1 MMMVSCPEA
10 LLNRRLAAPVGIT
23 ATGQC
28 FPPKVVTN
36 DDLSKIMETND
47 EWIRTRTGIR
57 ERRWVEPGTGA
68 SQLGAPALQMALDNR
83 GIKASELDLILVTT
97 VTPDT
102 LFPATAC
109 RIQDMVGATNAFG
122 FDLNAACSGF
132 LYALTTASSLVA
144 SGAVRRVGVVGVDIM
159 STIINLEDRATSV
172 LFGDGAGAVIVEKV
186 EEGLGLLDFEH
197 KVDGSGGC
205 FLFMPAGGSLKP
217 ATAETVAAKE
227 HYIHQAGS
235 EVFKNA
241 VREMADNSKLLLDR
255 NGFRGSDL
263 KLFVPHQ
270 ANIRIMDAAAKRLE
284 LDPTRMMVN
293 IDRYANTTTATIPT
307 ALHQAVEAKRVEKG
321 DLVVLS
327 AFGAGFTWGSTLLR
341 WAY

>member
-1 MMMVSCPEA
+1 M
-10 LLNRRLAAPVGIT
+10 NRRLLAPVGIT

-36 DDLSKIMETND
+36 DDLSRILDTND

-68 SQLGAPALQMALDNR
+68 SHLGAPALKMALENR

-109 RIQDMVGATNAFG
+109 RIQDMVGASNAFG

-144 SGAVRRVGVVGVDIM
+144 AGGIKRAAVVGVDIM
-159 STIINLEDRATSV
+159 STIINKEDRATAV
-172 LFGDGAGAVIVEKV
+172 LFGDGAGAVIIERV
-186 EEGLGLLDFEH
+186 EEGLGILDFEH

-217 ATAETVAAKE
+217 ATAETVANKE
-227 HYIHQAGS
+227 HTIHQAGS

-241 VREMADNSKLLLDR
+241 VREMADNSRLLLDR
-255 NGFRGSDL
+255 NGLTGEDL

-284 LDPTRMMVN
+284 LDPARMMVN
-293 IDRYANTTTATIPT
+293 IDRYANTTAATIPT
-307 ALHQAVEAKRVEKG
+307 ALHQAVEQKRLAKG
-321 DLVVLS
+321 DPVILS

>member
-1 MMMVSCPEA
+1 M
-10 LLNRRLAAPVGIT
+10 NRRLLAPVGIT

-28 FPPKVVTN
+28 FPSKVITN
-36 DDLSKIMETND
+36 DDLSKVLDTND

-68 SQLGAPALQMALDNR
+68 SQLGAPALKMALENR
-83 GIKASELDLILVTT
+83 GMKASELDLILVTT

-109 RIQDMVGATNAFG
+109 RIQEMVGASNAFG

-144 SGAVRRVGVVGVDIM
+144 AGGIQRAAVVGVDIM
-159 STIINLEDRATSV
+159 STIINKEDRATAV
-172 LFGDGAGAVIVEKV
+172 LFGDGAGAVIVERV
-186 EEGLGLLDFEH
+186 EEGLGILDFEH
-197 KVDGSGGC
+197 KVDGTGGC
-205 FLFMPAGGSLKP
+205 FLYMPAGGSLKP
-217 ATAETVAAKE
+217 ATAETVANKE
-227 HYIHQAGS
+227 HTIHQAGS

-241 VREMADNSKLLLDR
+241 VREMADNSRLLLDR
-255 NGFRGSDL
+255 NGLKGEDL

-284 LDPTRMMVN
+284 LDPARMMVN

-307 ALHQAVEAKRVEKG
+307 ALHQAMEQKRLAKG
-321 DLVVLS
+321 DHVILS

>member
-1 MMMVSCPEA
+1 
-10 LLNRRLAAPVGIT
+10 LNRRLVAPVGIT

-28 FPPKVVTN
+28 FPPRIVTN
-36 DDLSKIMETND
+36 DDLSKFMETND

-57 ERRWVEPGTGA
+57 ERRWAEPGTGA
-68 SQLGAPALQMALDNR
+68 SELGAPALQMALDNR
-83 GIKASELDLILVTT
+83 GMKASELDLILVTT

-109 RIQDMVGATNAFG
+109 RIQTMVGADKAFG

-132 LYALTTASSLVA
+132 LYALTTAASMVA
-144 SGAVRRVGVVGVDIM
+144 AGGVKKVAVVGVDIM

-172 LFGDGAGAVIVEKV
+172 LFGDGAGAVIVEQV
-186 EEGLGLLDFEH
+186 EDGLGILDFEH
-197 KVDGSGGC
+197 KVDGTGGC
-205 FLFMPAGGSLKP
+205 FLYMPAGGSLKP

-255 NGFRGSDL
+255 NGFTGDEL

-270 ANIRIMDAAAKRLE
+270 ANIRIMDAAARRLD
-284 LDPTRMMVN
+284 LDPARMMVN

-307 ALHQAVEAKRVEKG
+307 ALHQAFEQNRMAKG

>member
-1 MMMVSCPEA
+1 LS
-10 LLNRRLAAPVGIT
+10 RRLVAPVGIT

-28 FPPKVVTN
+28 FPPRVVTN
-36 DDLSKIMETND
+36 DDLSKIMDTND
-47 EWIRTRTGIR
+47 EWIRSRTGIR
-57 ERRWVEPGTGA
+57 ERRWAEPGTGA

-83 GIKASELDLILVTT
+83 GIKATELDLVLVTT

-109 RIQDMVGATNAFG
+109 RIQELVGATKAFG

-132 LYALTTASSLVA
+132 LYALTTAASLVA
-144 SGAVRRVGVVGVDIM
+144 AGGVRKVGVVGVDIM

-172 LFGDGAGAVIVEKV
+172 LFGDGAGAAIVEQV
-186 EEGLGLLDFEH
+186 EEGLGILDFEH

-205 FLFMPAGGSLKP
+205 FLYMPAGGSLKP

-255 NGFRGSDL
+255 NGFTGDDL

-270 ANIRIMDAAAKRLE
+270 ANIRIMDAAARRLE
-284 LDPTRMMVN
+284 LDPARMMVN

-307 ALHQAVEAKRVEKG
+307 ALHQAFEGKRLAKG

>member
-1 MMMVSCPEA
+1 
-10 LLNRRLAAPVGIT
+10 LNRRLAAPVGIT
-23 ATGQC
+23 GTGQC
-28 FPPKVVTN
+28 FPTRVITN
-36 DDLSKIMETND
+36 HDLSKIMETND

-68 SQLGAPALQMALDNR
+68 SELGAPALQMALDNR
-83 GIKASELDLILVTT
+83 GIKADELDLILVTT

-109 RIQDMVGATNAFG
+109 RIQQKVGASKAWG

-144 SGAVRRVGVVGVDIM
+144 GGSIKRAAVVGVDIM

-172 LFGDGAGAVIVEKV
+172 LFGDGAGAVIVERV
-186 EEGLGLLDFEH
+186 EEGLGILDFEH
-197 KVDGSGGC
+197 KVDGSGGS
-205 FLFMPAGGSLKP
+205 FLYMPAGGSLKP
-217 ATAETVAAKE
+217 ATAKTVAAKE

-241 VREMADNSKLLLDR
+241 VREMADNSRLLMDR
-255 NGFRGSDL
+255 NGFKGEDL

-284 LDPTRMMVN
+284 LDPARMMVN

-307 ALHQAVEAKRVEKG
+307 ALHQALGEGRVAKG
-321 DLVVLS
+321 DLVALA
-327 AFGAGFTWGSTLLR
+327 AFGAGFTWGATLMR

>member
-1 MMMVSCPEA
+1 M
-10 LLNRRLAAPVGIT
+10 NRRLVAPVGIT

-28 FPPKVVTN
+28 FPPRVVTN

-47 EWIRTRTGIR
+47 EWIRSRTGIR
-57 ERRWVEPGTGA
+57 ERRWAEPGTGA

-83 GIKASELDLILVTT
+83 GMKASELDLILVTT

-109 RIQDMVGATNAFG
+109 RIQEMVGATKAFG

-132 LYALTTASSLVA
+132 LYALTTAASMVA
-144 SGAVRRVGVVGVDIM
+144 AGAAQKVGVVGVDIM

-172 LFGDGAGAVIVEKV
+172 LFGDGAGAVIVERV
-186 EEGLGLLDFEH
+186 EEGLGILDFEH

-205 FLFMPAGGSLKP
+205 FLYMPAGGSLKP

-255 NGFRGSDL
+255 NGFTGDEL

-270 ANIRIMDAAAKRLE
+270 ANIRIMDAAARRLD
-284 LDPTRMMVN
+284 LDPARMMVN

-307 ALHQAVEAKRVEKG
+307 ALHQAFEQDRMAKG

>member
-1 MMMVSCPEA
+1 
-10 LLNRRLAAPVGIT
+10 
-23 ATGQC
+23 
-28 FPPKVVTN
+28 
-36 DDLSKIMETND
+36 
-47 EWIRTRTGIR
+47 
-57 ERRWVEPGTGA
+57 
-68 SQLGAPALQMALDNR
+68 MALDNR

-109 RIQDMVGATNAFG
+109 RIQHMVGATNAFG

-132 LYALTTASSLVA
+132 LYALTTAASLVA
-144 SGAVRRVGVVGVDIM
+144 AGGVKRVGVVGVDIM

-172 LFGDGAGAVIVEKV
+172 LFGDGAGAVIVERV
-186 EEGLGLLDFEH
+186 EEGLGILDFEH

-205 FLFMPAGGSLKP
+205 FLYMPAGGSLKP

-241 VREMADNSKLLLDR
+241 VREMADNSKLLMDR
-255 NGFRGSDL
+255 NGFTGEQL

-270 ANIRIMDAAAKRLE
+270 ANIRIMDAAARRLE
-284 LDPTRMMVN
+284 LDPARMMVN
-293 IDRYANTTTATIPT
+293 IDRFANTTTATIPT
-307 ALHQAVEAKRVEKG
+307 ALHQAFQEKRMAKG
-321 DLVVLS
+321 DLVALA
-327 AFGAGFTWGSTLLR
+327 AFGAGFTWGATLLR

>member
-1 MMMVSCPEA
+1 M
-10 LLNRRLAAPVGIT
+10 NRRLVAPVGIT

-47 EWIRTRTGIR
+47 EWIRSRTGIR
-57 ERRWVEPGTGA
+57 ERRWAEPGTGA
-68 SQLGAPALQMALDNR
+68 SDLGAPALQMALDNR

-102 LFPATAC
+102 MFPATAC
-109 RIQDMVGATNAFG
+109 RIQDKVGASNAFG

-132 LYALTTASSLVA
+132 LYALTTAASMVA
-144 SGAVRRVGVVGVDIM
+144 AGGIRRAAVVGVDIM

-172 LFGDGAGAVIVEKV
+172 LFGDGAGAVIVERV
-186 EEGLGLLDFEH
+186 EDGLGILDFEH
-197 KVDGSGGC
+197 RVDGSGGC
-205 FLFMPAGGSLKP
+205 FLYMPAGGSLKP
-217 ATAETVAAKE
+217 ATAETVAAKQ

-255 NGFRGSDL
+255 NGLTGDQL

-284 LDPTRMMVN
+284 LDPARMMVN
-293 IDRYANTTTATIPT
+293 IDRFANTTTATIPT
-307 ALHQAVEAKRVEKG
+307 AIHQAVGEKRVEKG
-321 DLVVLS
+321 DLVIFS
-327 AFGAGFTWGSTLLR
+327 AFGAGFTWGSTLMR

>member
-1 MMMVSCPEA
+1 M
-10 LLNRRLAAPVGIT
+10 NRRLAAPVGIT

-28 FPPKVVTN
+28 FPPRVVTN

-57 ERRWVEPGTGA
+57 ERRWAEPGTGA

-109 RIQDMVGATNAFG
+109 RIQDAVGASNAFG

-144 SGAVRRVGVVGVDIM
+144 AGGIKRAAVVGVDIM

-172 LFGDGAGAVIVEKV
+172 LFGDGAGAVIVERV
-186 EEGLGLLDFEH
+186 EEGLGILDFEH

-205 FLFMPAGGSLKP
+205 FLYMPAGGSLKP
-217 ATAETVAAKE
+217 ATAETVAARE

-241 VREMADNSKLLLDR
+241 VREMADNSKLLMDR
-255 NGFRGSDL
+255 NGFTGDQL

-284 LDPTRMMVN
+284 LDPARMMVN

-307 ALHQAVEAKRVEKG
+307 ALHQAVEEKRVGKG
-321 DLVVLS
+321 DLVALA
-327 AFGAGFTWGSTLLR
+327 AFGAGFTWGSTLIR

>member
-1 MMMVSCPEA
+1 M
-10 LLNRRLAAPVGIT
+10 NRRLVAPVGIT

-28 FPPKVVTN
+28 FPPRVVTN
-36 DDLSKIMETND
+36 DDLSKFMETND

-83 GIKASELDLILVTT
+83 GMKASELDLILVTT

-109 RIQDMVGATNAFG
+109 RIQTMVGADKAFG

-132 LYALTTASSLVA
+132 LYALTTAASMVA
-144 SGAVRRVGVVGVDIM
+144 AGGVKKVAVVGVDIM

-172 LFGDGAGAVIVEKV
+172 LFCDGAGAVIVEQV
-186 EEGLGLLDFEH
+186 EDGLGILDFEH
-197 KVDGSGGC
+197 KVDGTGGC
-205 FLFMPAGGSLKP
+205 FLYMPAGGSLKP

-241 VREMADNSKLLLDR
+241 VREMADNSKLLMDR
-255 NGFRGSDL
+255 NGFTGDQL

-270 ANIRIMDAAAKRLE
+270 ANIRIMDAAARRLE
-284 LDPTRMMVN
+284 LDPARMMVN

-307 ALHQAVEAKRVEKG
+307 ALHQAWEEKRMAKG
-321 DLVVLS
+321 DLVALA
-327 AFGAGFTWGSTLLR
+327 AFGAGFTWGATLMR

>member
-1 MMMVSCPEA
+1 M
-10 LLNRRLAAPVGIT
+10 NRRLAAPVGIT

-28 FPPKVVTN
+28 YPPRVVTN
-36 DDLSKIMETND
+36 DDLSKIMDTND
-47 EWIRTRTGIR
+47 EWIRSRTGIR

-83 GIKASELDLILVTT
+83 GMKASELDLILVTT

-109 RIQDMVGATNAFG
+109 RIQEMVGASNAFG

-132 LYALTTASSLVA
+132 LYALTTAASMVA
-144 SGAVRRVGVVGVDIM
+144 GGAIRRAGVVGVDIM

-172 LFGDGAGAVIVEKV
+172 LFGDGAGAVIVERV
-186 EEGLGLLDFEH
+186 EDGLGILDFEH

-205 FLFMPAGGSLKP
+205 FLYMPAGGSLKP

-241 VREMADNSKLLLDR
+241 VREMADNSKLLMDR
-255 NGFRGSDL
+255 NGFTGDEL

-284 LDPTRMMVN
+284 LDPARMMVN

-307 ALHQAVEAKRVEKG
+307 ALHQATEQNRMAKG

>member
-1 MMMVSCPEA
+1 M
-10 LLNRRLAAPVGIT
+10 NRRLVAPVGIT

-28 FPPKVVTN
+28 FPPRVVTN
-36 DDLSKIMETND
+36 DDLSAIMETND
-47 EWIRTRTGIR
+47 EWIRSRTGIR
-57 ERRWVEPGTGA
+57 ERRWAEPGTGA

-83 GIKASELDLILVTT
+83 GMKAAELDLILVTT

-109 RIQDMVGATNAFG
+109 RIQEMVGATKAFG

-132 LYALTTASSLVA
+132 LYALTPAASMVA
-144 SGAVRRVGVVGVDIM
+144 AGAAQKVGVVGVDIM

-172 LFGDGAGAVIVEKV
+172 LFGDGAGAVIVERV
-186 EEGLGLLDFEH
+186 EEGLGILDFEH
-197 KVDGSGGC
+197 KVDGSGGG
-205 FLFMPAGGSLKP
+205 FLYMPAGGSLKP

-227 HYIHQAGS
+227 HFIHQAGS

-255 NGFRGSDL
+255 NGFTGDQL

-270 ANIRIMDAAAKRLE
+270 ANIRIMDAAARRLD
-284 LDPTRMMVN
+284 LDPARMMVN

-307 ALHQAVEAKRVEKG
+307 ALHQAFEENRMAKG

>member
-1 MMMVSCPEA
+1 LKIVLEVP
-10 LLNRRLAAPVGIT
+10 LNRRLAMPVGIT
-23 ATGQC
+23 ATGEC

-36 DDLSKIMETND
+36 QDLSEFMETND

-68 SQLGAPALQMALDNR
+68 SHLGAPALQMALDNR
-83 GIKASELDLILVTT
+83 GMKASELDLIVVAT

-109 RIQDMVGATNAFG
+109 RIQDAIGANNAFG

-132 LYALTTASSLVA
+132 LYALTTAASLVA
-144 SGAVRRVGVVGVDIM
+144 AGGVRRVGVVGVDIM
-159 STIINLEDRATSV
+159 STIINKEDRTTSV
-172 LFGDGAGAVIVEKV
+172 LFGDGAGAVIVEQV
-186 EEGLGLLDFEH
+186 EEGLGILDFEH

-205 FLFMPAGGSLKP
+205 YLYMPAGGSLKP
-217 ATAETVAAKE
+217 ASAETVAAKE
-227 HYIHQAGS
+227 HYVHQAGS

-255 NGFRGSDL
+255 NGMKGEDL

-284 LDPTRMMVN
+284 LDPARMMVN
-293 IDRYANTTTATIPT
+293 IDRYANTTTATLPT
-307 ALHQAVEAKRVEKG
+307 ALHQAVGEKKLAKG
-321 DLVVLS
+321 DLVILS

>member
-1 MMMVSCPEA
+1 
-10 LLNRRLAAPVGIT
+10 LNRRLSAPVGIT

-28 FPPKVVTN
+28 FPPRVVTN

-83 GIKASELDLILVTT
+83 GMKASELDLILVTT

-109 RIQDMVGATNAFG
+109 RIQHMVGADNAFG

-132 LYALTTASSLVA
+132 LYALTTAASMVA
-144 SGAVRRVGVVGVDIM
+144 AGGVKRVGVVGVDIM

-172 LFGDGAGAVIVEKV
+172 LFGDGAGAVIVERV
-186 EEGLGLLDFEH
+186 EEGLGILDFEH

-205 FLFMPAGGSLKP
+205 FLYMPAGGSLKP

-241 VREMADNSKLLLDR
+241 VREMADNSRMLMDR
-255 NGFRGSDL
+255 NGFTGDQL

-284 LDPTRMMVN
+284 LDPARMMVN
-293 IDRYANTTTATIPT
+293 IDKYANTTTATIPT
-307 ALHQAVEAKRVEKG
+307 ALHQAFGENRMAKG
-321 DLVVLS
+321 DLVALA
-327 AFGAGFTWGSTLLR
+327 AFGAGFTWGATLMR

>member
-1 MMMVSCPEA
+1 
-10 LLNRRLAAPVGIT
+10 
-23 ATGQC
+23 
-28 FPPKVVTN
+28 
-36 DDLSKIMETND
+36 METND
-47 EWIRTRTGIR
+47 EWIRSRTGIR
-57 ERRWVEPGTGA
+57 ERRWAEPGTGA

-83 GIKASELDLILVTT
+83 GMKATELDLILVTT

-109 RIQDMVGATNAFG
+109 RIQEMVGATKAFG

-132 LYALTTASSLVA
+132 LYALTTAASMVA
-144 SGAVRRVGVVGVDIM
+144 AGAAQKVGVVGVDIM

-172 LFGDGAGAVIVEKV
+172 LFGDGAGAVIVERV
-186 EEGLGLLDFEH
+186 EEGLGILDFEH
-197 KVDGSGGC
+197 RVDGSGGC
-205 FLFMPAGGSLKP
+205 FLYMPAGGSLKP

-255 NGFRGSDL
+255 NGFTGDDL

-270 ANIRIMDAAAKRLE
+270 ANIRIMDAAARRLD
-284 LDPTRMMVN
+284 LDPARMMVN

-307 ALHQAVEAKRVEKG
+307 ALHQAFEQNRMAKG

>member
-1 MMMVSCPEA
+1 M
-10 LLNRRLAAPVGIT
+10 NRRLVAPVGIT

-28 FPPKVVTN
+28 FPPRVVTN

-47 EWIRTRTGIR
+47 EWIRSRTGIR
-57 ERRWVEPGTGA
+57 ERRWAEPGTGA

-83 GIKASELDLILVTT
+83 GIKATELDLILVAT

-102 LFPATAC
+102 IFPATAC
-109 RIQDMVGATNAFG
+109 RIQEMVGATNAFG

-132 LYALTTASSLVA
+132 LYALTTAASLVA
-144 SGAVRRVGVVGVDIM
+144 AGGIRKVGVVGVDIM
-159 STIINLEDRATSV
+159 SAIINLEDRATSV
-172 LFGDGAGAVIVEKV
+172 LFGDGAGAVIVEQV
-186 EEGLGLLDFEH
+186 EEGLGILDFEH

-205 FLFMPAGGSLKP
+205 FLHMPAGGSLKP

-241 VREMADNSKLLLDR
+241 VREIAGTSKLLLDR
-255 NGFRGSDL
+255 NGFAGDDL

-270 ANIRIMDAAAKRLE
+270 ANIRIMDAAVRRLE
-284 LDPTRMMVN
+284 LDPARMMVN
-293 IDRYANTTTATIPT
+293 VDRYANTTAATIPT
-307 ALHQAVEAKRVEKG
+307 ALHQAFEGKRMAKG
-321 DLVVLS
+321 DLVILA

>member
-1 MMMVSCPEA
+1 M
-10 LLNRRLAAPVGIT
+10 NRRLAAPVGIT
-23 ATGQC
+23 STGQC
-28 FPPKVVTN
+28 FPSRVVTN
-36 DDLSKIMETND
+36 DDLSKIMDTND
-47 EWIRTRTGIR
+47 EWIRSRTGIR
-57 ERRWVEPGTGA
+57 ERRWAEPGTGA

-109 RIQDMVGATNAFG
+109 RIQHMVGATNAFG

-132 LYALTTASSLVA
+132 LYALTTAASLVA
-144 SGAVRRVGVVGVDIM
+144 SGAVKRVGLVGVDIM
-159 STIINLEDRATSV
+159 TTIINLEDRATSV
-172 LFGDGAGAVIVEKV
+172 LFGDGAGAVIVERV
-186 EEGLGLLDFEH
+186 EEGLGILDFEH

-205 FLFMPAGGSLKP
+205 FLYMPAGGSLKP

-255 NGFRGSDL
+255 NGFTGEDL

-270 ANIRIMDAAAKRLE
+270 ANIRIMDAAAKRLG
-284 LDPTRMMVN
+284 LDPSRMMVN
-293 IDRYANTTTATIPT
+293 IDRFANTTTATIPT
-307 ALHQAVEAKRVEKG
+307 AMHQAIEEKRVAKG
-321 DLVVLS
+321 DLVVFS

>member
-1 MMMVSCPEA
+1 V
-10 LLNRRLAAPVGIT
+10 
-23 ATGQC
+23 
-28 FPPKVVTN
+28 FTN
-36 DDLSKIMETND
+36 DDLSKLMETND

-57 ERRWVEPGTGA
+57 ERRWAEPGTGA

-83 GIKASELDLILVTT
+83 GIKAADLDLILVAT

-102 LFPATAC
+102 QFPATAC
-109 RIQDMVGATNAFG
+109 RIQDLVGATHAFG

-132 LYALTTASSLVA
+132 LYALTTAASMVA
-144 SGAVRRVGVVGVDIM
+144 AGGISRAAVIGVDVM

-172 LFGDGAGAVIVEKV
+172 LFGDGAGAVIVERV
-186 EEGLGLLDFEH
+186 EEGLGILDFEH

-205 FLFMPAGGSLKP
+205 FLYMPAGGSLNP
-217 ATAETVAAKE
+217 ATAETVAAKQ

-255 NGFRGSDL
+255 NGFTGDDL

-270 ANIRIMDAAAKRLE
+270 ANIRIMDAAAKRLG
-284 LDPTRMMVN
+284 LDPARMMVN
-293 IDRYANTTTATIPT
+293 IDRYANTTAATIPT
-307 ALHQAVEAKRVEKG
+307 ALHQALEQKRMEKG
-321 DLVVLS
+321 DLIVLS

>member
-1 MMMVSCPEA
+1 
-10 LLNRRLAAPVGIT
+10 
-23 ATGQC
+23 
-28 FPPKVVTN
+28 VVTN

-47 EWIRTRTGIR
+47 EWIRSRTGIR

-102 LFPATAC
+102 LFPATSC
-109 RIQDMVGATNAFG
+109 RIQEMVGASNAFG

-132 LYALTTASSLVA
+132 LYALTTAASMVA
-144 SGAVRRVGVVGVDIM
+144 GGAIRRAAVVGVDIM

-172 LFGDGAGAVIVEKV
+172 LFGDGAGAVIVERV
-186 EEGLGLLDFEH
+186 EEGLGILDFEH
-197 KVDGSGGC
+197 KVDGSGGK
-205 FLFMPAGGSLKP
+205 FLYMPAGGSLKP

-241 VREMADNSKLLLDR
+241 VREMADNSKLLMDR
-255 NGFRGSDL
+255 NGFKGDEL

-270 ANIRIMDAAAKRLE
+270 ANIRIMDAAARRLE
-284 LDPTRMMVN
+284 LDPSRMMVN

-307 ALHQAVEAKRVEKG
+307 ALHQALGEKRMQKG
-321 DLVVLS
+321 DLVALA
-327 AFGAGFTWGSTLLR
+327 AFGAGFTWGATLLR

>member
-1 MMMVSCPEA
+1 M
-10 LLNRRLAAPVGIT
+10 NRRLVAPVGIT

-28 FPPKVVTN
+28 FPPRVVTN

-47 EWIRTRTGIR
+47 EWIRSRTGIR
-57 ERRWVEPGTGA
+57 ERRWAEPGTGA

-83 GIKASELDLILVTT
+83 GMKATELDLILVTT

-109 RIQDMVGATNAFG
+109 RIQEMVGATKAFG

-132 LYALTTASSLVA
+132 LYALTTAASMVA
-144 SGAVRRVGVVGVDIM
+144 AGAAQKVGVVGVDIM

-172 LFGDGAGAVIVEKV
+172 LFGDGAGAVIVERV
-186 EEGLGLLDFEH
+186 EEGLGILDFEH
-197 KVDGSGGC
+197 RVDGSGGC
-205 FLFMPAGGSLKP
+205 FLYMPAGGSLKP

-255 NGFRGSDL
+255 NGFTGDDL

-270 ANIRIMDAAAKRLE
+270 ANIRIMDAAARRLD
-284 LDPTRMMVN
+284 LDPARMMVN

-307 ALHQAVEAKRVEKG
+307 ALHQAFEQNRMAKG